1 MSIFAIDR
9 RTLMLPPLVQG
20 QLIRDPVTRL
30 RCQKRLQPQRTKVK
44 NTNHPRFTRHFR
56 RGTWISNSWQLGSL
70 QALGFESCI
79 RERERDTI
87 TEGKPA
93 TKWAET
99 IERAQTTKQP
109 PTSDTEETASIYD
122 KLTDD
127 VKLVSGTIDLLVCP
141 IVR

>member
-1 MSIFAIDR
+1 
-9 RTLMLPPLVQG
+9 MLPPLVKG

-44 NTNHPRFTRHFR
+44 NTNHPRFTRL
-56 RGTWISNSWQLGSL
+56 WVSSPAS
-70 QALGFESCI
+70 E

>member
-20 QLIRDPVTRL
+20 QLIRDPVMRL
-30 RCQKRLQPQRTKVK
+30 RGQKRLQPQRTKA
-44 NTNHPRFTRHFR
+44 
-56 RGTWISNSWQLGSL
+56 L
-70 QALGFESCI
+70 QARHLDLQFLAARVTPGFGLRVLHP
-79 RERERDTI
+79 RERETHTI

-109 PTSDTEETASIYD
+109 PTSNTEETASIYD